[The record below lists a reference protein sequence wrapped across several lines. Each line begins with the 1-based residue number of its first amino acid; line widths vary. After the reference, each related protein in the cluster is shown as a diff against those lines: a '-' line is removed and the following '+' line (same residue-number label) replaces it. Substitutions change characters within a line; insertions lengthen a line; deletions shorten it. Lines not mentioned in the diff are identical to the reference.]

1 MIRISDKRKKTV
13 NMPKSK
19 NRKNHAQKVEA
30 RRKRQQVDTYRVQK
44 ARKEFFEKI
53 MEAQRVALANKSTEE
68 FNIDLP
74 SLSSDL
80 PLDVPLI

>member
-1 MIRISDKRKKTV
+1 MIRILDKRKKTV

-19 NRKNHAQKVEA
+19 NRKNHDQKVEA
-30 RRKRQQVDTYRVQK
+30 RRKRQQQDTHRVHK

-53 MEAQRVALANKSTEE
+53 MEAQKVALANKSTEE

-74 SLSSDL
+74 TVSSDL
-80 PLDVPLI
+80 QLDVPLI